1 MTTPVI
7 CHISSA
13 HPEKIEKI
21 YAQDPDFPGRYSG
34 TTEFNAVYDGH
45 TYLADI
51 VFKSA
56 DWKVFEDN
64 TLIARGKERVGEV
77 MVPVSSV
84 RTAYLRTFLEWL
96 L

>member
-13 HPEKIEKI
+13 KPDTIEKI
-21 YAQDPDFPGRYSG
+21 YPPDPDHPGRHSG
-34 TTEFNAVYDGH
+34 CTTFGAVHDGH

-51 VFKSA
+51 VFRSA
-56 DWKVFEDN
+56 EWKVFEDN

-84 RTAYLRTFLEWL
+84 RTPYLRTFLEWL

>member
-7 CHISSA
+7 CHISSTQ
-13 HPEKIEKI
+13 PDKIEKM
-21 YAQDPDFPGRYSG
+21 YAEDPDYPGRRSG
-34 TTEFNAVYDGH
+34 VTEFHAIYDGH

-51 VFKSA
+51 VFRSA
-56 DWKVFEDN
+56 AWKVFEDN
-64 TLIARGKERVGEV
+64 TLIAKGKERTGEV

-84 RTAYLRTFLEWL
+84 RTPYLRTFLEWL

>member
-13 HPEKIEKI
+13 HPEKIEKH
-21 YAQDPDFPGRYSG
+21 YAEDPDHPHRYSG
-34 TTEFNAVYDGH
+34 TIEFTAVYDGH

-51 VFKSA
+51 VFRSS

-64 TLIARGKERVGEV
+64 TLIAKGKERVGEV
-77 MVPVSSV
+77 LVPVSSV
-84 RTAYLRTFLEWL
+84 RTPYLRTFLEWL